1 MYRKGVLALTV
12 GLAACNSASQ
22 PVPMDVPI
30 RTIEIDLQ
38 KAAVIP
44 LSDISAS
51 DTGRLNTVADS
62 IFSYQCFY
70 KMPNP
75 VIAVLTTQ
83 FSLGLQGTFSQGG
96 KVSVGG
102 IGTAPTAGLEYDVS
116 NGQQQTLT
124 LPMAFVTVADLPAPH
139 GVIQPRLL

>member
-51 DTGRLNTVADS
+51 DTGRLNTVAD
-62 IFSYQCFY
+62 F
-70 KMPNP
+70 
-75 VIAVLTTQ
+75 
-83 FSLGLQGTFSQGG
+83 
-96 KVSVGG
+96 
-102 IGTAPTAGLEYDVS
+102 
-116 NGQQQTLT
+116 
-124 LPMAFVTVADLPAPH
+124 DL
-139 GVIQPRLL
+139 